1 MAVRHWIY
9 PLSVT
14 SRRQNIF
21 DDGLGN
27 TYPQTPEGFLD
38 CYSRSWSAEWPVTR
52 GIEELK
58 RDDTV
63 WVHFRTPVNAIMAV
77 GYLHGAAFWSDD
89 LGRDAIQIDWDP
101 KLTHRLQDH
110 PITATAHGMNP
121 TAAVRELDTRAMG
134 TVNKWMR
141 GQFPPVRNRALP
153 KTGFASPSVEARQGQ
168 AEFRQALMVA
178 YRNLCVVTGC
188 AIRDLL
194 HAAHIVPPSGASG
207 HNLGNGLLLRADI
220 HDLFDRGL
228 ITIDRQFKVWVHPSL
243 REREYRTYHG
253 ERASLVAKYANPAA
267 LRRHRD
273 LHGIDTSL

>member
-1 MAVRHWIY
+1 MRHWIY

-27 TYPQTPEGFLD
+27 SYPQTPEGFLD

-52 GIEELK
+52 GAEDAK

-63 WVHFRTPVNAIMAV
+63 WVHFRAPVNAIMAV
-77 GYLHGAAFWSDD
+77 GYLRGPAYRGDS
-89 LGRDAIQIDWDP
+89 GRDVLAIEWDP
-101 KLTHRLQDH
+101 KLTHRLQEH
-110 PITATAHGMNP
+110 PITVAAHGMNP
-121 TAAVRELDTRAMG
+121 TAPVRELDTRAMG
-134 TVNKWMR
+134 TVGKWMR
-141 GQFPPVRNRALP
+141 GQFPPVRRRALP
-153 KTGFASPSVEARQGQ
+153 KAGFKAPSVEDRQGQ
-168 AEFRQALMVA
+168 PEFRQALMVA
-178 YRNLCVVTGC
+178 YRNQCVVTGC

-194 HAAHIVPPSGASG
+194 HAAHIVAPTSPSG
-207 HNLGNGLLLRADI
+207 HTVGNGLLLRADV

-228 ITIDRQFKVWVHPSL
+228 IAIDRLFRVWVHPSL
-243 REREYRTYHG
+243 REREYRAFHG
-253 ERASLVAKYANPAA
+253 ERASLVAKHANPNA